1 MAYLRDI
8 SAILGVS
15 VSTVSK
21 ALKGYPDI
29 SEETR
34 RRVIRTA
41 EEIGYEGGG
50 DRDGRAHDW
59 SRQKPD
65 MADSG
70 NCCRNSCGTD
80 QKGVIGQYTGAIG
93 VLAPDIEK
101 LLESAFYR
109 ELLCSMAAEAV
120 LHNRDL
126 VILGTDMQKGG
137 ADIAAAEGLAG
148 ICLIT
153 VKEQLGADNFLPQ
166 ADRGIPLV
174 RIEIDAGDDQ
184 RAASSMGAADSL
196 GAAGSL
202 GVAGSPYEIGK
213 AAVRR
218 FLKEAEGTVR

>member
-41 EEIGYEGGG
+41 EDIGYEGGS
-50 DRDGRAHDW
+50 DRDRRAHDW
-59 SRQKPD
+59 SCQKPD
-65 MADSG
+65 MADG
-70 NCCRNSCGTD
+70 RNYCGICRGTD
-80 QKGVIGQYTGAIG
+80 QTGAIGQYAGAIG
-93 VLAPDIEK
+93 VLAPDIEI
-101 LLESAFYR
+101 LLESACYR

-126 VILGTDMQKGG
+126 VILGTDMQNCG
-137 ADIAAAEGLAG
+137 ADKAAAEGLAG

-153 VKEQLGADNFLPQ
+153 VKEQLNIDNFPSQ
-166 ADRGIPLV
+166 AYLRIPLV
-174 RIEIDAGDDQ
+174 RIEISAEDGLC
-184 RAASSMGAADSL
+184 AADNLCAVDSLSVTDSL
-196 GAAGSL
+196 GAAS
-202 GVAGSPYEIGK
+202 SPDEIGRT
-213 AAVRR
+213 AVRR
-218 FLKEAEGTVR
+218 ILKEAEEL